1 MIGVIRLYGLKDEHP
16 CPRVRRLI
24 RHFVLKK
31 DLLYHRI
38 IRNGRAYLRLCL
50 PPTLQKQVLL
60 ACHDDVTAGHLGV
73 TRTQAKI
80 NQRFYW
86 PKMIQI
92 VSQYVRSCEDCQTK
106 KKPKERPAGYLEPV
120 QAKLPFEKIGTDL
133 IGPFPLSTLGNRYVI
148 IAVDYL
154 TKWVI
159 AKAIPTATSKEVV
172 EFFVRRIVLQHGAP
186 INVISDRGKCLTS
199 NFTKELFR
207 ALQSNHLVT
216 TAYHPQCNGLVE
228 RFNHP
233 FAEMISMFVNS
244 KHSNWDDVID
254 HVVFAYN
261 TSKQESTGKTP
272 FLLVY
277 GREALLPIDAALGN
291 NPNPDANHIQLLQ
304 QLPALRE

>member
-1 MIGVIRLYGLKDEHP
+1 MDIEVVYRSGRLHTDADVLSRHPIDPPEPEAEIPMLLISSATHSKLAVIQTLQLECDWFNPIIQGLKDEHP

-86 PKMIQI
+86 PKMIQS

-120 QAKLPFEKIGTDL
+120 
-133 IGPFPLSTLGNRYVI
+133 
-148 IAVDYL
+148 
-154 TKWVI
+154 
-159 AKAIPTATSKEVV
+159 
-172 EFFVRRIVLQHGAP
+172 
-186 INVISDRGKCLTS
+186 
-199 NFTKELFR
+199 
-207 ALQSNHLVT
+207 
-216 TAYHPQCNGLVE
+216 
-228 RFNHP
+228 
-233 FAEMISMFVNS
+233 
-244 KHSNWDDVID
+244 
-254 HVVFAYN
+254 
-261 TSKQESTGKTP
+261 
-272 FLLVY
+272 
-277 GREALLPIDAALGN
+277 
-291 NPNPDANHIQLLQ
+291 
-304 QLPALRE
+304 

>member
-1 MIGVIRLYGLKDEHP
+1 MIQTLQLECDWCNPIIQGLKDEHP

-24 RHFVLKK
+24 RHFALKK

-73 TRTQAKI
+73 TRTLAKI

-86 PKMIQI
+86 PKMIQS

-120 QAKLPFEKIGTDL
+120 QAKLPFEKIGIDL
-133 IGPFPLSTLGNRYVI
+133 IGPFPFSTLGNRYVI

-159 AKAIPTATSKEVV
+159 AKAIQRPL
-172 EFFVRRIVLQHGAP
+172 VRRW
-186 INVISDRGKCLTS
+186 LT
-199 NFTKELFR
+199 FLYGELFFNMSR
-207 ALQSNHLVT
+207 FDRLV
-216 TAYHPQCNGLVE
+216 PRIDV
-228 RFNHP
+228 
-233 FAEMISMFVNS
+233 S
-244 KHSNWDDVID
+244 HSI
-254 HVVFAYN
+254 
-261 TSKQESTGKTP
+261 
-272 FLLVY
+272 L
-277 GREALLPIDAALGN
+277 ILGS
-291 NPNPDANHIQLLQ
+291 
-304 QLPALRE
+304 